1 MEFCSKYFSF
11 TAADPCFTLPLP
23 AVALKLTTMDWTRKS
38 PVFLLPRCSGPLHG
52 AQSRSEGGRRAKAGM
67 TFSLVTM
74 DLPPRL
80 LKSPFWVLGTQ
91 RARSRVSL
99 SGFWEPCS
107 IPPLPLDLAV
117 ARALHSR
124 YS

>member
-23 AVALKLTTMDWTRKS
+23 AAALKLTTMDWTRKS

-52 AQSRSEGGRRAKAGM
+52 VQSEIRGRQKSEGMMFR
-67 TFSLVTM
+67 LVTM
-74 DLPPRL
+74 DLPPPL

-91 RARSRVSL
+91 RASSAVSL

-107 IPPLPLDLAV
+107 TPLPLDL
-117 ARALHSR
+117 HSR